1 MSQLMSTIGSWVGKN
16 TGILNTAAT
25 GVGTLA
31 NFLQGRKQNSYN
43 DAILANEQ
51 QKQAILNDPAK
62 MAAKVASFRH
72 PLDQGLVSGVGNAT
86 QGYLAE
92 RGLSAAPTIQ
102 EQVMAQALGP
112 FVNQNENTALMAALQ
127 SLGIPYAGMQPKFA
141 TPINLQGVLQSLLK
155 GMPGTSG
162 TIQSAPS
169 TAGLPMPKAPDIP
182 MPSALPPTE
191 FTDPIF
197 SDADWSSMWN
207 LMPSGSSAGGG

>member
-1 MSQLMSTIGSWVGKN
+1 MSQLMSNIGSWIGKN

-31 NFLQGRKQNSYN
+31 NFLQGRKVNSYN

-51 QKQAILNDPAK
+51 AKQAILNDPAK
-62 MAAKVASFRH
+62 MAAKVAMFRH

-92 RGLSAAPTIQ
+92 RGLSASPAIQ

-112 FVNQNENTALMAALQ
+112 YVNENENTSLMAALR
-127 SLGIPYAGMQPKFA
+127 SLGIPYEGMAPRFP

-155 GMPGTSG
+155 GFPASSTSANPVD
-162 TIQSAPS
+162 TS
-169 TAGLPMPKAPDIP
+169 GLPMPKAPNIP
-182 MPSALPPTE
+182 LPDPT
-191 FTDPIF
+191 FSPTF
-197 SDADWSSMWN
+197 SDSDWSSMWN
-207 LMPSGSSAGGG
+207 LMPVGEGGAGQ